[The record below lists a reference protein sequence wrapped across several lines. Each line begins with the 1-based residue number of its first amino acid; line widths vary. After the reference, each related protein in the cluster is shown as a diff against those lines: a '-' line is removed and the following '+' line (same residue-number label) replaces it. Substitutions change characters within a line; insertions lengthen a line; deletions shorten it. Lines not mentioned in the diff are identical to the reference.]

1 MMSRLSSIRW
11 GRSGERSWAS
21 IVRQL
26 RRPPVLVLVFMLLI
40 AIFGPLFAPYD
51 PLEPQ
56 PMNTLAA
63 PSWAH
68 WFGTDDYGFDIF
80 SRVIYAARIDF
91 SLALLGVLIGGGIG
105 SLLGAFAAYRGGFI
119 DWVLLRF
126 VEIVQSFPVLLFA
139 LALFAA
145 IGGGS
150 RNMVLA
156 IAIVNIPMYLRIIRS
171 TLLPLRTAEFID
183 AARCA
188 GLSGPGIVIKHFIP
202 NAKGQ
207 IFSLFV
213 LTCAYA
219 IQIIAGLSFIGL
231 GVEPPHPEWGSMI
244 NSGAG
249 YIMLGVWWP
258 SIFPGLAIV
267 LSVYAVNGLSREQM
281 TGQLRGSI

>member
-1 MMSRLSSIRW
+1 MKIKASKLLNNLSYLLKKISF
-11 GRSGERSWAS
+11 
-21 IVRQL
+21 L
-26 RRPPVLVLVFMLLI
+26 KKPPVLVFLI
-40 AIFGPLFAPYD
+40 MIFVVIFGPWLAPYD
-51 PLEPQ
+51 PLEPK
-56 PMNTLAA
+56 PMNTLAP
-63 PSWAH
+63 PSLDH
-68 WFGTDDYGFDIF
+68 WFGTDNYGFDVF
-80 SRVIYAARIDF
+80 SRVLCAARIDF
-91 SLALLGVLIGGGIG
+91 SLAIIGVIIGGGIG
-105 SLLGAFAAYRGGFI
+105 SLLGASAAYKGGIIDFI
-119 DWVLLRF
+119 LLRF
-126 VEIVQSFPVLLFA
+126 VEVVQSFPVLLFA

-156 IAIVNIPMYLRIIRS
+156 IAIVNIPMYLRIVRS
-171 TLLPLRTAEFID
+171 SLLPLRTAEFVD

-188 GLSGPGIVIKHFIP
+188 GLNGISIIVKHFIP

-213 LTCAYA
+213 LSCAYA

-249 YIMLGVWWP
+249 YIMMGVWWP

-267 LSVYAVNGLSREQM
+267 FSVYAINGLSRKQM
-281 TGQLRGSI
+281 TGQIRSSI

>member
-1 MMSRLSSIRW
+1 MIKIIISMLLKNRKNLQKMI
-11 GRSGERSWAS
+11 
-21 IVRQL
+21 IQL
-26 RRPPVLVLVFMLLI
+26 RRPPVFVFLIMLFI
-40 AIFGPLFAPYD
+40 VVFGPLLAPYD
-51 PLEPQ
+51 PLEPK

-63 PSWAH
+63 PSWDH
-68 WFGTDDYGFDIF
+68 WFGTDNYGFDIL
-80 SRVIYAARIDF
+80 SRVLYAAQIDF
-91 SLALLGVLIGGGIG
+91 SLALIGVLIGGGIG
-105 SLLGAFAAYRGGFI
+105 SLLGASAAYKGGITDFF
-119 DWVLLRF
+119 LLRF
-126 VEIVQSFPVLLFA
+126 VEVVQSFPVLLFA

-171 TLLPLRTAEFID
+171 SLLPLRTAEFVD

-188 GLSGPGIVIKHFIP
+188 GLNGFIIVIKHFIP

-213 LTCAYA
+213 LSCAYA

-244 NSGAG
+244 NAGAG

-267 LSVYAVNGLSREQM
+267 ISVYAINGLSRQQM
-281 TGQLRGSI
+281 TDQIGSSV

>member
-1 MMSRLSSIRW
+1 MIKKIIEGSFNNRK
-11 GRSGERSWAS
+11 
-21 IVRQL
+21 QL
-26 RRPPVLVLVFMLLI
+26 LKIISQLKRPPVFVFSIILFVVL
-40 AIFGPLFAPYD
+40 FGPWLAPYD
-51 PLEPQ
+51 PLEPK
-56 PMNTLAA
+56 PMNTLAE
-63 PSWAH
+63 PSWEH
-68 WFGTDDYGFDIF
+68 WFGTDNYGFDVL
-80 SRVIYAARIDF
+80 SRVLYAAQVDF
-91 SLALLGVLIGGGIG
+91 SLALIGVLIGGGIG
-105 SLLGAFAAYRGGFI
+105 SLLGASAAYKGGITDFI
-119 DWVLLRF
+119 LLRF
-126 VEIVQSFPVLLFA
+126 VEVVQSFPVLLFA

-150 RNMVLA
+150 RNMILA

-171 TLLPLRTAEFID
+171 SLLPLRTAEFVD

-188 GLSGPGIVIKHFIP
+188 GLNGFTIIIKHFIP

-213 LTCAYA
+213 LSCAYA

-244 NSGAG
+244 NAGAG

-267 LSVYAVNGLSREQM
+267 ISVYAINGLSRQQM
-281 TGQLRGSI
+281 TGQIRSSI

>member
-1 MMSRLSSIRW
+1 MIKIIISMLLKNRKNLQKMI
-11 GRSGERSWAS
+11 
-21 IVRQL
+21 IQL
-26 RRPPVLVLVFMLLI
+26 RRPPVFVFLIMLFI
-40 AIFGPLFAPYD
+40 VVFGPLLAPYD
-51 PLEPQ
+51 PLEPK

-63 PSWAH
+63 PSWDH
-68 WFGTDDYGFDIF
+68 WFGTDNYGFDIL
-80 SRVIYAARIDF
+80 SRVLYAAQIDF
-91 SLALLGVLIGGGIG
+91 SLALIGVLIGGGIG
-105 SLLGAFAAYRGGFI
+105 SLLGASAAYRGGITDFFF
-119 DWVLLRF
+119 LRF
-126 VEIVQSFPVLLFA
+126 VEVVQSFPVLLFA

-150 RNMVLA
+150 RNLVLA

-171 TLLPLRTAEFID
+171 SLLPLRTAEFVD

-188 GLSGPGIVIKHFIP
+188 GLNGFIIVIKHFIP

-213 LTCAYA
+213 LSCAYA

-244 NSGAG
+244 NAGAG

-267 LSVYAVNGLSREQM
+267 ISVYAINGLSRQQM
-281 TGQLRGSI
+281 TDQIRSSV

>member
-1 MMSRLSSIRW
+1 MIKK
-11 GRSGERSWAS
+11 
-21 IVRQL
+21 IVEGSFYNRKKLLNIIFQL
-26 RRPPVLVLVFMLLI
+26 KSPPVFVFSMILFIVL
-40 AIFGPLFAPYD
+40 FGPWLAPYD
-51 PLEPQ
+51 PLEPK

-63 PSWAH
+63 PSWEH
-68 WFGTDDYGFDIF
+68 WFGTDNYGFDVL
-80 SRVIYAARIDF
+80 SRVLYAAQIDF
-91 SLALLGVLIGGGIG
+91 SLALIGVLIGGGIG
-105 SLLGAFAAYRGGFI
+105 SLLGASAAYKGGITDF
-119 DWVLLRF
+119 VLLRF
-126 VEIVQSFPVLLFA
+126 VEVIQSFPVLLFA

-150 RNMVLA
+150 RNMILA

-171 TLLPLRTAEFID
+171 SLLPLRTAEFVD

-188 GLSGPGIVIKHFIP
+188 GLNGFTIIIKHFIP

-213 LTCAYA
+213 LSCAYA

-244 NSGAG
+244 NAGAG

-267 LSVYAVNGLSREQM
+267 ISVYAINGLSRQQM
-281 TGQLRGSI
+281 TGQIRSSI

>member
-1 MMSRLSSIRW
+1 MIKKIVEGSFNNRKKLLSI
-11 GRSGERSWAS
+11 
-21 IVRQL
+21 IFQL
-26 RRPPVLVLVFMLLI
+26 KRPPVFVFSIILFIVL
-40 AIFGPLFAPYD
+40 FGPWLAPYD
-51 PLEPQ
+51 PLEPK

-63 PSWAH
+63 PSWEH
-68 WFGTDDYGFDIF
+68 WFGTDNYGFDVL
-80 SRVIYAARIDF
+80 SRVLYAAQIDF
-91 SLALLGVLIGGGIG
+91 SLALIGVLIGGGIG
-105 SLLGAFAAYRGGFI
+105 SLLGASAAYKGGITDF
-119 DWVLLRF
+119 VLLRF
-126 VEIVQSFPVLLFA
+126 VEVIQSFPVLLFA

-150 RNMVLA
+150 RNMILA

-171 TLLPLRTAEFID
+171 SLLPLRTAEFVD

-188 GLSGPGIVIKHFIP
+188 GLNGFTIIIKHFIP

-213 LTCAYA
+213 LSCAYA

-244 NSGAG
+244 NAGAG

-267 LSVYAVNGLSREQM
+267 ISVYAINGLSRQQM
-281 TGQLRGSI
+281 TGQIRSSI

>member
-1 MMSRLSSIRW
+1 MEDRNNLFLKLSYLFKQPPI
-11 GRSGERSWAS
+11 
-21 IVRQL
+21 IVFTIIL
-26 RRPPVLVLVFMLLI
+26 FIVF
-40 AIFGPLFAPYD
+40 FGPFLAPYD
-51 PLEPQ
+51 PLEPK

-63 PSWAH
+63 PSWDH
-68 WFGTDDYGFDIF
+68 WFGTDNFGFDIF
-80 SRVIYAARIDF
+80 SRVLYAAQIDF
-91 SLALLGVLIGGGIG
+91 SLALIGVILGGGIG
-105 SLLGAFAAYRGGFI
+105 SLLGAIAAYKGGIIDFI
-119 DWVLLRF
+119 FLRI
-126 VEIVQSFPVLLFA
+126 VEVIQSFPVLLFA

-171 TLLPLRTAEFID
+171 TLLPLRTAEFVD

-188 GLSGPGIVIKHFIP
+188 GLNGFTIVVKHFIP

-213 LTCAYA
+213 LSCAYA

-244 NSGAG
+244 NAGAG

-258 SIFPGLAIV
+258 SVFPGLAIV
-267 LSVYAVNGLSREQM
+267 ISVYAINGLSRQQM
-281 TGQLRGSI
+281 TSQIRGSI

>member
-1 MMSRLSSIRW
+1 MMSTFVERCLSNR
-11 GRSGERSWAS
+11 AS
-21 IVRQL
+21 YFRVVGLQL
-26 RRPPVLVLVFMLLI
+26 KRPPVLVLLVMLMI
-40 AIFGPLFAPYD
+40 AVFGPWLAPYD
-51 PLEPQ
+51 PIEPQ
-56 PMNTLAA
+56 PMNSLAA
-63 PSWAH
+63 PSWSH
-68 WFGTDDYGFDIF
+68 WFGTDDYGFDVF
-80 SRVIYAARIDF
+80 SRVICAARVDF

-105 SLLGAFAAYRGGFI
+105 SLLGAFAAYRGGI
-119 DWVLLRF
+119 TDSILLRF
-126 VEIVQSFPVLLFA
+126 VEVVQSFPVLLFA

-171 TLLPLRTAEFID
+171 SLLPLRTAEFVD

-188 GLSGPGIVIKHFIP
+188 GLNGPSIVIKHFIP

-231 GVEPPHPEWGSMI
+231 GVEPPYPEWGSMI

-267 LSVYAVNGLSREQM
+267 LSVYAVNGLSRQQM
-281 TGQLRGSI
+281 TGQIRSSV

>member
-1 MMSRLSSIRW
+1 MILF
-11 GRSGERSWAS
+11 
-21 IVRQL
+21 IVL
-26 RRPPVLVLVFMLLI
+26 
-40 AIFGPLFAPYD
+40 FGPWLAPYD
-51 PLEPQ
+51 PLEPK

-63 PSWAH
+63 PSWEH
-68 WFGTDDYGFDIF
+68 WFGTDNYGFDVL
-80 SRVIYAARIDF
+80 SRVLYAAQIDF
-91 SLALLGVLIGGGIG
+91 SLALIGVLIGGGIG
-105 SLLGAFAAYRGGFI
+105 SLLGASAAYKGGITDF
-119 DWVLLRF
+119 VLLRF
-126 VEIVQSFPVLLFA
+126 VEVIQSFPVLLFA

-150 RNMVLA
+150 RNMILA

-171 TLLPLRTAEFID
+171 SLLPLRTAEFVD

-188 GLSGPGIVIKHFIP
+188 GLNGFTIIIKHFIP

-213 LTCAYA
+213 LSCAYA

-244 NSGAG
+244 NAGAG

-267 LSVYAVNGLSREQM
+267 ISVYAINGLSRQQM
-281 TGQLRGSI
+281 TGQIRSSI

>member
-1 MMSRLSSIRW
+1 MIKK
-11 GRSGERSWAS
+11 
-21 IVRQL
+21 IVEGSFNNRKKLLNIIFQL
-26 RRPPVLVLVFMLLI
+26 KRPPVFVFSMILFIVL
-40 AIFGPLFAPYD
+40 FGPWLAPYD
-51 PLEPQ
+51 PLEPK

-63 PSWAH
+63 PSWEH
-68 WFGTDDYGFDIF
+68 WFGTDNYGFDVL
-80 SRVIYAARIDF
+80 SRVLYAAQIDF
-91 SLALLGVLIGGGIG
+91 SLALIGVLIGGGIG
-105 SLLGAFAAYRGGFI
+105 SLLGASAAYKGGITDF
-119 DWVLLRF
+119 VLLRF
-126 VEIVQSFPVLLFA
+126 VEVIQSFPVLLFA

-150 RNMVLA
+150 RNMILA

-171 TLLPLRTAEFID
+171 SLLPLRTAEFVD

-188 GLSGPGIVIKHFIP
+188 GLNGFTIIIKHFIP

-213 LTCAYA
+213 LSCAYA

-244 NSGAG
+244 NAGAG

-267 LSVYAVNGLSREQM
+267 ISVYAINGLSRQQM
-281 TGQLRGSI
+281 TGQIRSSI

>member
-1 MMSRLSSIRW
+1 MIKKIIEGSFNNRKKLLSI
-11 GRSGERSWAS
+11 
-21 IVRQL
+21 IFQL
-26 RRPPVLVLVFMLLI
+26 KRPPVFVFSIILFIVL
-40 AIFGPLFAPYD
+40 FGPWLAPYD
-51 PLEPQ
+51 PLEPK

-63 PSWAH
+63 PSWEH
-68 WFGTDDYGFDIF
+68 WFGTDNYGFDVL
-80 SRVIYAARIDF
+80 SRVLYAAQIDF
-91 SLALLGVLIGGGIG
+91 SLALIGVLIGGGIG
-105 SLLGAFAAYRGGFI
+105 SLLGASAAYKGGITDF
-119 DWVLLRF
+119 VLLRF
-126 VEIVQSFPVLLFA
+126 VEVIQSFPVLLFA

-150 RNMVLA
+150 RNMILA

-171 TLLPLRTAEFID
+171 SLLPLRTAEFVD

-188 GLSGPGIVIKHFIP
+188 GLNGFTIIIKHFIP

-213 LTCAYA
+213 LSCAYA

-244 NSGAG
+244 NAGAG

-267 LSVYAVNGLSREQM
+267 ISVYAINGLSRQQM
-281 TGQLRGSI
+281 TGQIRSSI

>member
-1 MMSRLSSIRW
+1 MIKK
-11 GRSGERSWAS
+11 
-21 IVRQL
+21 IVEGSFNNRKKLLNIIFQL
-26 RRPPVLVLVFMLLI
+26 KRPPVFVFSMILFIVL
-40 AIFGPLFAPYD
+40 FGPWLAPYD
-51 PLEPQ
+51 PLEPK

-63 PSWAH
+63 PSWEH
-68 WFGTDDYGFDIF
+68 CFGTDNYGFDVL
-80 SRVIYAARIDF
+80 SRVLYAAQIDF
-91 SLALLGVLIGGGIG
+91 SLALIGVLIGGGIG
-105 SLLGAFAAYRGGFI
+105 SLLGASAAYKGGITDFI
-119 DWVLLRF
+119 LLRF
-126 VEIVQSFPVLLFA
+126 VEVVQSFPVLLFA

-145 IGGGS
+145 IGWGS

-171 TLLPLRTAEFID
+171 SLLPLRTAEFVD

-188 GLSGPGIVIKHFIP
+188 GLNGFTIIIKHFIP

-213 LTCAYA
+213 LSCAYA

-244 NSGAG
+244 NAGAG

-267 LSVYAVNGLSREQM
+267 ISVYAINGLSRQQM
-281 TGQLRGSI
+281 TGQIRSSI

>member
-1 MMSRLSSIRW
+1 MMIVFVKRLLNDR
-11 GRSGERSWAS
+11 AS
-21 IVRQL
+21 YWRVVGLQL
-26 RRPPVLVLVFMLLI
+26 KRPPVLVLLLMLVL
-40 AIFGPLFAPYD
+40 AIFGPWLAPYD
-51 PLEPQ
+51 PLEPK

-63 PSWAH
+63 PSWEH
-68 WFGTDDYGFDIF
+68 WFGTDDYGFDVF
-80 SRVIYAARIDF
+80 SRVICATQVDF

-105 SLLGAFAAYRGGFI
+105 SLLGAFAAYRGGI
-119 DWVLLRF
+119 TDSVLLRF
-126 VEIVQSFPVLLFA
+126 VEVVQSFPVLLFA

-171 TLLPLRTAEFID
+171 SLLPLRTAEFID

-188 GLSGPGIVIKHFIP
+188 GLSGTSIVIKHFIP

-267 LSVYAVNGLSREQM
+267 LSVYAVNGLSRQQM
-281 TGQLRGSI
+281 TGQIRSSV

>member
-1 MMSRLSSIRW
+1 MIKK
-11 GRSGERSWAS
+11 
-21 IVRQL
+21 IVEGSFNNRKKLLNIIFQL
-26 RRPPVLVLVFMLLI
+26 KRPPVFVFSMILFIVL
-40 AIFGPLFAPYD
+40 FGPWLAPYD
-51 PLEPQ
+51 PLEPK
-56 PMNTLAA
+56 PMNTLAE
-63 PSWAH
+63 PSWEH
-68 WFGTDDYGFDIF
+68 WFGTDNYGFDVL
-80 SRVIYAARIDF
+80 SRVLYAAQVDF
-91 SLALLGVLIGGGIG
+91 SLALIGVLIGGGIG
-105 SLLGAFAAYRGGFI
+105 SLLGASAAYKGGITDF
-119 DWVLLRF
+119 VLLRF
-126 VEIVQSFPVLLFA
+126 VEVIQSFPVLLFA

-150 RNMVLA
+150 RNMILA

-171 TLLPLRTAEFID
+171 SLLPLRTAEFVD

-188 GLSGPGIVIKHFIP
+188 GLNGFTIIIKHFIP

-213 LTCAYA
+213 LSCAYA

-244 NSGAG
+244 NAGAG

-267 LSVYAVNGLSREQM
+267 ISVYAINGLSRKQM
-281 TGQLRGSI
+281 TGQIRSSI

>member
-1 MMSRLSSIRW
+1 MIKKIVEGSFNNRKKLLSI
-11 GRSGERSWAS
+11 
-21 IVRQL
+21 IFQL
-26 RRPPVLVLVFMLLI
+26 KRPPVFVFSIILFIVL
-40 AIFGPLFAPYD
+40 FGPWLAPYD
-51 PLEPQ
+51 PLEPK

-63 PSWAH
+63 PSWEH
-68 WFGTDDYGFDIF
+68 WFGTDNYGFDVL
-80 SRVIYAARIDF
+80 SRVLYAAQIDF
-91 SLALLGVLIGGGIG
+91 SLALIGVLIGGGIG
-105 SLLGAFAAYRGGFI
+105 SLLGASAAYKGGITDF
-119 DWVLLRF
+119 VLLRF
-126 VEIVQSFPVLLFA
+126 VEVIQSFPVLLFA

-150 RNMVLA
+150 RNMILA

-171 TLLPLRTAEFID
+171 SLLPLRTAEFVD

-188 GLSGPGIVIKHFIP
+188 GLNGFTIVIKHFIP

-213 LTCAYA
+213 LSCAYA

-244 NSGAG
+244 NAGAG

-267 LSVYAVNGLSREQM
+267 ISVYAINGLSRQQM
-281 TGQLRGSI
+281 TGQIRSSI

>member
-1 MMSRLSSIRW
+1 MIKK
-11 GRSGERSWAS
+11 
-21 IVRQL
+21 IVEGSFNNRKKLLNIIFQL
-26 RRPPVLVLVFMLLI
+26 KRPPVFVFSIILFIVL
-40 AIFGPLFAPYD
+40 FGPWLAPYD
-51 PLEPQ
+51 PLEPK

-63 PSWAH
+63 PSWEH
-68 WFGTDDYGFDIF
+68 WFGTDNYGFDVL
-80 SRVIYAARIDF
+80 SRVLYAAQIDF
-91 SLALLGVLIGGGIG
+91 SLALIGVLIGGGIG
-105 SLLGAFAAYRGGFI
+105 SLLGASAAYKGGITDF
-119 DWVLLRF
+119 VLLRF
-126 VEIVQSFPVLLFA
+126 VEVIQSFPVLLFA

-150 RNMVLA
+150 RNMILA

-171 TLLPLRTAEFID
+171 SLLPLRTAEFVD

-188 GLSGPGIVIKHFIP
+188 GLNGVTIIIKHFIP

-213 LTCAYA
+213 LSCAYA

-244 NSGAG
+244 NAGAG

-267 LSVYAVNGLSREQM
+267 ISVYAINGLSRQQM
-281 TGQLRGSI
+281 TGQIRSSI

>member
-1 MMSRLSSIRW
+1 MEDRNNLFLKLSYLFKQPPI
-11 GRSGERSWAS
+11 
-21 IVRQL
+21 IVFTIIL
-26 RRPPVLVLVFMLLI
+26 FIVF
-40 AIFGPLFAPYD
+40 FGPFLAPYD
-51 PLEPQ
+51 PLEPK

-63 PSWAH
+63 PSWDH
-68 WFGTDDYGFDIF
+68 WFGTDNFGFDIL
-80 SRVIYAARIDF
+80 SRVLYAAQIDF
-91 SLALLGVLIGGGIG
+91 SLALIGVILGGGIG
-105 SLLGAFAAYRGGFI
+105 SLLGAIAAYKGGIIDFI
-119 DWVLLRF
+119 FLRI
-126 VEIVQSFPVLLFA
+126 VEVIQSFPVLLFA

-171 TLLPLRTAEFID
+171 TLLPLRTAEFVD

-188 GLSGPGIVIKHFIP
+188 GLNGFTIVVKHFIP

-213 LTCAYA
+213 LSCAYA

-244 NSGAG
+244 NAGAG

-258 SIFPGLAIV
+258 SVFPGLAIV
-267 LSVYAVNGLSREQM
+267 ISVYAINGLSRQQM
-281 TGQLRGSI
+281 TSQIRGSI

>member
-1 MMSRLSSIRW
+1 MIKK
-11 GRSGERSWAS
+11 
-21 IVRQL
+21 IVEGSFNNRKKLLNIIFQL
-26 RRPPVLVLVFMLLI
+26 KRPPVFVFSMILFIVL
-40 AIFGPLFAPYD
+40 FGPWLAPYD
-51 PLEPQ
+51 PLEPK

-63 PSWAH
+63 PSWEH
-68 WFGTDDYGFDIF
+68 WFGTDNYGFDVL
-80 SRVIYAARIDF
+80 SRVLYAAQIDF
-91 SLALLGVLIGGGIG
+91 SLALIGVLIGGGIG
-105 SLLGAFAAYRGGFI
+105 SLLGASAAYKGGITDF
-119 DWVLLRF
+119 VLLRF
-126 VEIVQSFPVLLFA
+126 VEVIQSFPVLLFA

-150 RNMVLA
+150 RNMILA

-171 TLLPLRTAEFID
+171 SLLPLRTAEFVD

-188 GLSGPGIVIKHFIP
+188 GLNGFTIVIKHFIP

-213 LTCAYA
+213 LSCAYA

-244 NSGAG
+244 NAGAG

-267 LSVYAVNGLSREQM
+267 ISVYAINGLSRQQM
-281 TGQLRGSI
+281 TGQIRSSI

>member
-1 MMSRLSSIRW
+1 MIKK
-11 GRSGERSWAS
+11 
-21 IVRQL
+21 IVEGSFNNRKKLLNIIFQL
-26 RRPPVLVLVFMLLI
+26 KRPPVFVFSIILFIVL
-40 AIFGPLFAPYD
+40 FGPWLAPYD
-51 PLEPQ
+51 PLEPK

-63 PSWAH
+63 PSWEH
-68 WFGTDDYGFDIF
+68 WFGTDNYGFDVL
-80 SRVIYAARIDF
+80 SRVLYAAQIDF
-91 SLALLGVLIGGGIG
+91 SLALIGVLIGGGIG
-105 SLLGAFAAYRGGFI
+105 SLLGASAAYKGGITDF
-119 DWVLLRF
+119 VLLRF
-126 VEIVQSFPVLLFA
+126 VEVIQSFPVLLFA

-150 RNMVLA
+150 RNMILA

-171 TLLPLRTAEFID
+171 SLLPLRTAEFVD

-188 GLSGPGIVIKHFIP
+188 GLNGFTIIIKHFIP

-213 LTCAYA
+213 LSCAYA

-244 NSGAG
+244 NAGAG

-267 LSVYAVNGLSREQM
+267 ISVYAINGLSRQQM
-281 TGQLRGSI
+281 TGQIRSSI

>member
-1 MMSRLSSIRW
+1 MEDRNNLFLKLSYLFKQPPI
-11 GRSGERSWAS
+11 
-21 IVRQL
+21 IVFTIIL
-26 RRPPVLVLVFMLLI
+26 FIVF
-40 AIFGPLFAPYD
+40 FGPFFAPYD
-51 PLEPQ
+51 PLEPK

-63 PSWAH
+63 PSWDH
-68 WFGTDDYGFDIF
+68 WFGTDNFGFDIL
-80 SRVIYAARIDF
+80 SRVLYAAQIDF
-91 SLALLGVLIGGGIG
+91 SLALIGVILGGGIG
-105 SLLGAFAAYRGGFI
+105 SLLGAIAAYKGGIIDFI
-119 DWVLLRF
+119 FLRI
-126 VEIVQSFPVLLFA
+126 VEVIQSFPVLLFA

-171 TLLPLRTAEFID
+171 TLLPLRTAEFVD

-188 GLSGPGIVIKHFIP
+188 GLNGFTIVVKHFIP

-213 LTCAYA
+213 LSCAYA

-244 NSGAG
+244 NAGAG

-258 SIFPGLAIV
+258 SVFPGLAIV
-267 LSVYAVNGLSREQM
+267 ISVYAINGLSRQQM
-281 TGQLRGSI
+281 TSQIRGSI

>member
-1 MMSRLSSIRW
+1 MIKK
-11 GRSGERSWAS
+11 
-21 IVRQL
+21 IVEGSFNNRKKLLNIIFQL
-26 RRPPVLVLVFMLLI
+26 KRPPVFVFSIILFIVL
-40 AIFGPLFAPYD
+40 FGPWLAPYD
-51 PLEPQ
+51 PLEPK

-63 PSWAH
+63 PSWEH
-68 WFGTDDYGFDIF
+68 WFGTDNYGFDVL
-80 SRVIYAARIDF
+80 SRVLYAAQVDF
-91 SLALLGVLIGGGIG
+91 SLALIGVLIGGGIG
-105 SLLGAFAAYRGGFI
+105 SLLGASAAYKGGITDF
-119 DWVLLRF
+119 VLLRF
-126 VEIVQSFPVLLFA
+126 VEVIQSFPVLLFA

-150 RNMVLA
+150 RNMILA

-171 TLLPLRTAEFID
+171 SLLPLRTAEFVD

-188 GLSGPGIVIKHFIP
+188 GLNGFTIVIKHFIP

-213 LTCAYA
+213 LSCAYA

-244 NSGAG
+244 NAGAG

-267 LSVYAVNGLSREQM
+267 ISVYAINGLSRQQM
-281 TGQLRGSI
+281 TGQIRSSI